1 MDGEAAGKRVV
12 VVGGG
17 VAGASLAKSMQ
28 FVADVTLIDP
38 KEYFEIPWANLRL
51 MVEPSFAE
59 RTLINHTDYVANGR
73 VITSPAISVT
83 ENEVLTAEGRSVVYD
98 YLVIATGHADP
109 IPHNR
114 KDRISQFEQDNQK
127 IKAANSVLIIG
138 GGPTGVELAGEIA
151 VDYPDKKVTV
161 VHKGSRLL
169 EFIGQKAADKTLD
182 WLTAKKVEVLLNQ
195 TVDLDSV
202 SESEKIYTTSTG
214 EKINADCHFVCVGK
228 PTGSSWLQN
237 SILKDCLD
245 KKGRLMVDENLRVRG
260 QKNIFAIGDIIDVP
274 EIKQGFLAQKHA
286 SVVAKNLKLIM
297 KGAKE
302 SKLSKYKP
310 ASAMAIISLGRKEGV
325 AQLPFMTMIGCI
337 PGIIKSKDL
346 FVGKT
351 RKQLGLDPGTA

>member
-1 MDGEAAGKRVV
+1 MEGGATGKKVV

-17 VAGASLAKSMQ
+17 VAGAFLAKSMQ

-38 KEYFEIPWANLRL
+38 KEYFEIPWASLRS
-51 MVEPSFAE
+51 MVEPSFSE
-59 RTLINHTDYVANGR
+59 RTLIKHTDYFTNGR
-73 VITSPAISVT
+73 VVTSPAINIT
-83 ENEVLTAEGRSVVYD
+83 EKEVLTAEGRSVLYD
-98 YLVIATGHADP
+98 YLVIATGHVDSTP
-109 IPHNR
+109 QSR
-114 KDRISQFEQDNQK
+114 KDRIAQYEQDNQK
-127 IKAANSVLIIG
+127 IKASNSVLIIG

-151 VDYPDKKVTV
+151 VDYPEKKITV

-169 EFIGQKAADKTLD
+169 EFIGQKASDKTMD
-182 WLTAKKVEVLLNQ
+182 WLTSRKVEVLLNQ
-195 TVDLDSV
+195 TINLDSV

-214 EKINADCHFVCVGK
+214 ENISADCHFICVGK
-228 PTGSSWLQN
+228 PIGSSWLQE
-237 SILKDCLD
+237 SILKDCLN
-245 KKGRLMVDENLRVRG
+245 KKGSLMVDENLRVRG
-260 QKNIFAIGDIIDVP
+260 KKNIFAIGDITDVP

-286 SVVAKNLKLIM
+286 SVVVKNLKLLI

-310 ASAMAIISLGRKEGV
+310 ASAMAIVSLGRKEGV